1 MAVVVNKQV
10 PMTRSEIIK
19 YQLITHC
26 YINKVAMSESD
37 YNCMTLLG
45 ALGEYDLTDFCNLAA
60 SNAIFKSIQTVRNCI
75 VRMEKQGLLLKV
87 GKSKKRISLHPD
99 LKIQTH
105 GDLLLNYK
113 FFYIAS

>member
-1 MAVVVNKQV
+1 
-10 PMTRSEIIK
+10 
-19 YQLITHC
+19 
-26 YINKVAMSESD
+26 MSESD

-45 ALGEYDLTDFCNLAA
+45 ALGEYDLTDFCNIAA
-60 SNAIFKSIQTVRNCI
+60 DNNIFKSIQTVRNCI
-75 VRMEKQGLLLKV
+75 VRMEKMGILLKV

-99 LKIQTH
+99 LKIQTT